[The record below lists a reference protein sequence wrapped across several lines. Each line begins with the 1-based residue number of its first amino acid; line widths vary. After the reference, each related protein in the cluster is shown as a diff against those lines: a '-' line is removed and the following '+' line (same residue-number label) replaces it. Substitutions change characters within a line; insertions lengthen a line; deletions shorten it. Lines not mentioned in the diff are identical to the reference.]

1 MSRSHGIL
9 PVACLALASC
19 GGGDSGDNAIAY
31 DCSVFPAAAASPFI
45 LPWNVGTT
53 HRANPHAAR
62 ETSPQKYALDLL
74 MPIGTEVLAILDGT
88 VVRVV
93 ENFTDDDHTRGHENY
108 VYVQHADDTVAR
120 YIHLT
125 NNGALVAVGDAVA
138 QGQVIGLSGD
148 TGNSTDPHLH
158 LDVTEG
164 CCAVPPDYNQ
174 LPEGQTRPLNF
185 RNAAGVTAAITPDLS
200 CGLLLGEFYT
210 ALPY

>member
-1 MSRSHGIL
+1 MSPTRGTLLVI
-9 PVACLALASC
+9 CLAMASC
-19 GGGDSGDNAIAY
+19 RGDGNEDAIAY
-31 DCSVFPAAAASPFI
+31 DCSVFPAAATSPYI

-53 HRANPHAAR
+53 HLANPHAAR

-74 MPIGTEVLAILDGT
+74 MPIGTDVLAIRDGT

-125 NNGALVAVGDAVA
+125 NNGALVAVGDAVV
-138 QGQVIGLSGD
+138 QGQVIGRSGD

-158 LDVTEG
+158 LDVTES

-185 RNAAGVTAAITPDLS
+185 RNAAGATAAITPDMS
-200 CGLLLGEFYT
+200 CGLRRGERYT

>member
-9 PVACLALASC
+9 VAASLTLGSC
-19 GGGDSGDNAIAY
+19 GSDSGDDAIDY
-31 DCSVFPAAAASPFI
+31 DCSVFPAAASSPFI

-53 HRANPHAAR
+53 HLANPHAAR

-74 MPIGTEVLAILDGT
+74 MPIRTPVLAIQDGT

-108 VYVQHADDTVAR
+108 VYVLHADDTVAR

-125 NNGALVAVGDAVA
+125 LDGALVVVGDAVV
-138 QGQVIGLSGD
+138 QGEVIGLSGD

-158 LDVTEG
+158 LDVTAG
-164 CCAVPPDYNQ
+164 CCAEPPDYNR

-185 RNAAGVTAAITPDLS
+185 RNAAGATASVTPDLS
-200 CGLLLGEFYT
+200 CGLRRGERYT

>member
-1 MSRSHGIL
+1 MAPLRIELVEWTEKGRVAACLDRTESCRWRAWRW
-9 PVACLALASC
+9 PVA
-19 GGGDSGDNAIAY
+19 
-31 DCSVFPAAAASPFI
+31 V
-45 LPWNVGTT
+45 
-53 HRANPHAAR
+53 
-62 ETSPQKYALDLL
+62 
-74 MPIGTEVLAILDGT
+74 
-88 VVRVV
+88 
-93 ENFTDDDHTRGHENY
+93 

>member
-9 PVACLALASC
+9 PLACLVLASC

-108 VYVQHADDTVAR
+108 VCVQHADDTVAR

-125 NNGALVAVGDAVA
+125 TNGAVVAVGDAGA
-138 QGQVIGLSGD
+138 QG
-148 TGNSTDPHLH
+148 
-158 LDVTEG
+158 
-164 CCAVPPDYNQ
+164 
-174 LPEGQTRPLNF
+174 
-185 RNAAGVTAAITPDLS
+185 
-200 CGLLLGEFYT
+200 
-210 ALPY
+210 